1 MGTSAT
7 ERQRRSRA
15 HKRGDHSLCSPQ
27 RCDGHGVT
35 DVTDPASAD
44 TVTFGARGRRLWGE
58 LTKVP
63 PEPAARVLIEEAC
76 RIADRLDKLDRLLTG
91 EADDWLGIVESK
103 GDPDRQELVINAPL
117 AEARQQATALK
128 QLLAELRQA
137 AGSAGMKP
145 AEEGDVL
152 DQLAAKRARRRADA
166 AGS

>member
-15 HKRGDHSLCSPQ
+15 HKRGDHSLCSPG
-27 RCDGHGVT
+27 RCDGHYVT
-35 DVTDPASAD
+35 PVTRHAPSE
-44 TVTFGARGRRLWGE
+44 TVTFGARGQRLWGE

-76 RIADRLDKLDRLLTG
+76 RIADRLDRLDGILTG
-91 EADDWLGIVESK
+91 SDAEWMRFKVDDDGEVTVYI
-103 GDPDRQELVINAPL
+103 GAPL

-128 QLLAELRQA
+128 AILAELRQA
-137 AGSAGMKP
+137 AGRGAAKP
-145 AEEGDVL
+145 AGEGSVI
-152 DQLAAKRARRRADA
+152 DQLAAVRARRRADA